1 MPLKMCYTK
10 FNNNVFIAVNNVLIA
25 VNKSLISVASSSV
38 GINSSLRRVLG
49 RRLPGLLLDRRLHF
63 RPSWHGTVRSILHN
77 VQDLRFQLQRSH
89 QSNGQQQDLLY
100 SVLIEQIVV
109 KDSMRVP

>member
-1 MPLKMCYTK
+1 MALKMFYTK

-38 GINSSLRRVLG
+38 GINSSLRRVLE
-49 RRLPGLLLDRRLHF
+49 RRLPRLLLDHRLHF
-63 RPSWHGTVRSILHN
+63 RPSWHGKVRLIQHN

-89 QSNGQQQDLLY
+89 QSNGQQQDLL
-100 SVLIEQIVV
+100 SSAPIEPIVV
-109 KDSMRVP
+109 KDSMPVS